1 MKLTRTLALI
11 AGITLLFTA
20 CNREPDE
27 ATATIPANTNPLL
40 AYVPADTAYVFAAL
54 EPAPEEITDA
64 YIERFQ
70 PVFDVMSGAI
80 TQFQAEYAAGDFEG
94 DQQARFA
101 QALLDELGGELNS
114 ENLEKLGIS
123 MQAHHAFYAMGVF
136 PVIRLGLS
144 DSQAFRD
151 AIDRIEAEM
160 GFEIPEKN
168 LNGTNYWSIS
178 ESYMPVGVY
187 IAILDQQLAI
197 SAFPISA
204 EADLLATFL
213 GQEMPVQSMASSNAL
228 SVMNAKKGYTGYGSG
243 MLDLQKL
250 TSEMLDPNSAT
261 HAYLGPN
268 TDFDLTSLDAVCVE
282 EIESIVART
291 PRMTAG
297 TTVLSANEI
306 GMRYELEI
314 ENSLASGL
322 AHLVSDTPV
331 SEDGDH
337 FLSVSLAV
345 KVGKL
350 RSFLLEKASA
360 VAVSPYQCDKLQ
372 ELNRNAQNLMTQLN
386 IPMPPMVNNLM
397 GIRARLDDFDPTA
410 DIPTGNGLLALHVD
424 KPEMFI
430 GMASMLVPGFDDLD
444 IANQSEPV
452 KIPTELMQIKVD
464 DFEIFALMGK
474 DTIGVAIGEQ
484 NALHLSDYMAAES
497 DNDGTFFSASY
508 DIAKQLEIQTAMSE
522 KMHFDSHDEPS
533 PAHELSEAV
542 RDSYVAMLG
551 RSSVQMR
558 FTAEGMVIDSHITFK

>member
-11 AGITLLFTA
+11 AGIALLFAA
-20 CNREPDE
+20 CSREPD
-27 ATATIPANTNPLL
+27 ATTATIQANTNPLL

-54 EPAPEEITDA
+54 EPAPEEITNA

-80 TQFQAEYAAGDFEG
+80 TQFQTDYAAGDFEG

-101 QALLDELGGELNS
+101 QAVLNELGGELNS
-114 ENLEKLGIS
+114 ENLKKLGIS

-151 AIDRIEAEM
+151 AIGRVEAEM

-168 LNGTNYWSIS
+168 LNGIHYWSIS
-178 ESYMPVGVY
+178 ESYMPLGVY

-204 EADLLATFL
+204 EADLLASFL
-213 GQEMPVQSMASSNAL
+213 GQEMPTQSMASSNAL
-228 SVMNAKKGYTGYGSG
+228 SIMNAQKGYTGYGSG
-243 MLDLQKL
+243 MLDLQKF

-268 TDFDLTSLDAVCVE
+268 TDFDFASLDAVCVE
-282 EIESIVART
+282 EIETIVART

-314 ENSLASGL
+314 ENSLASSL
-322 AHLVSDTPV
+322 AQLVSDTPV
-331 SEDGDH
+331 AEDGDH
-337 FLSVSLAV
+337 FLSMSLAV

-360 VAVSPYQCDKLQ
+360 MAAAPYQCDKLQ
-372 ELNRNAQNLMTQLN
+372 ELNQNAQNLMTQLN
-386 IPMPPMVNNLM
+386 VPMPPMVNNLM
-397 GIRARLDDFDPTA
+397 GIRARLEDFDPTA
-410 DIPTGNGLLALHVD
+410 DMPTGNGLVALHVD

-452 KIPTELMQIKVD
+452 KIPTELMQMKVD
-464 DFEIFALMGK
+464 DFEVFALMNK
-474 DTIGVAIGEQ
+474 DSIGVAIGEQ
-484 NALHLSDYMAAES
+484 NVPYLSDYLAVAS
-497 DNDGTFFSASY
+497 DNDGTFFSATY
-508 DIAKQLEIQTAMSE
+508 DMAKQLEIQTAMSE
-522 KMHFDSHDEPS
+522 KMHIDSYDEPS
-533 PAHELSEAV
+533 PAHEFSEAV
-542 RDSYVAMLG
+542 RNSYIAMLG

-558 FTAEGMVIDSHITFK
+558 FTAEGMVIDSNITFK